1 VLFRSPY
8 CNKHITLKAPSI
20 VNCITMLAKTLA
32 SRLVVRRS
40 PLVAISG
47 RYLSSIGD
55 QLSSKEKVEEDKFV
69 RAQTQ
74 QQIEKLRA
82 EKEKSAADAQAAL
95 DTKLFA
101 EQVLPSIK
109 EVKALLKSSEQL
121 SEETVEKIVRWKFG
135 M

>member
-1 VLFRSPY
+1 LHFVRVETRIILTP
-8 CNKHITLKAPSI
+8 
-20 VNCITMLAKTLA
+20 VN
-32 SRLVVRRS
+32 
-40 PLVAISG
+40 P
-47 RYLSSIGD
+47 
-55 QLSSKEKVEEDKFV
+55 QEKVEEDKFV

-82 EKEKSAADAQAAL
+82 EKEKLAADAQAAH
-95 DTKLFA
+95 DAKLFA

-121 SEETVEKIVRWKFG
+121 SEETVEKIVQWKFG

>member
-1 VLFRSPY
+1 VFLLGAGCDLHFVRVETRIILTP
-8 CNKHITLKAPSI
+8 
-20 VNCITMLAKTLA
+20 VN
-32 SRLVVRRS
+32 
-40 PLVAISG
+40 P
-47 RYLSSIGD
+47 
-55 QLSSKEKVEEDKFV
+55 QEKVEEDKFV